1 LQPFNLTLWLSDS
14 ISATPVNK
22 SCNGQASTSVSQT
35 DSSQGGDNEIDNCDQ
50 SPALGLG
57 RPVKVAHSSL
67 LAAMSLAV
75 ASLGLGTY
83 LAALDVAWSRPG
95 VGPSVIGPQ
104 AYTARDE
111 MGRPTCRRNNFG
123 DPQRPLVRIGQNC
136 P

>member
-1 LQPFNLTLWLSDS
+1 LQPLHLTLWLSDS
-14 ISATPVNK
+14 ISGAPVNK
-22 SCNGQASTSVSQT
+22 ACNDQAPTSVSQT
-35 DSSQGGDNEIDNCDQ
+35 DSSHGGDDEIDNCDQ

-57 RPVKVAHSSL
+57 RAVKVAHSSL

-83 LAALDVAWSRPG
+83 LAAIDVAWNSPG